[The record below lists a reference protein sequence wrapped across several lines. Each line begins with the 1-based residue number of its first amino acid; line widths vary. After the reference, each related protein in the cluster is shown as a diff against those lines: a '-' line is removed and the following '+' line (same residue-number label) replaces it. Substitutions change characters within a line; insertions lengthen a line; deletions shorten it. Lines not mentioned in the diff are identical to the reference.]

1 MTSTECTLYD
11 LRGDAAWIT
20 LNRPEARNALSED
33 LMREVSGHLSVAN
46 DDPAVR
52 AIVITGAGKAFC
64 AGADL
69 KNRSGPSAGGG
80 SGITFD
86 QVLLEM
92 WHSAKPVIAAINGP
106 AFGGGLGLVAAA
118 DIAIS
123 VEGAKFSFSEVRIG
137 VIPAII
143 SVVCLRKLG
152 SHHGMRLF
160 LTGERFDAG
169 EAVDYGLIHRA
180 VAADALDA
188 AVAAE
193 TEAIRL
199 GGPNAV
205 AECKKL
211 VRRVSALGLEEGF
224 ELTRPWSE
232 RLFRSEEA
240 TEGMTAFA
248 EKRKPSWV
256 DASE

>member
-1 MTSTECTLYD
+1 M
-11 LRGDAAWIT
+11 
-20 LNRPEARNALSED
+20 
-33 LMREVSGHLSVAN
+33 
-46 DDPAVR
+46 
-52 AIVITGAGKAFC
+52 
-64 AGADL
+64 
-69 KNRSGPSAGGG
+69 
-80 SGITFD
+80 
-86 QVLLEM
+86 
-92 WHSAKPVIAAINGP
+92 
-106 AFGGGLGLVAAA
+106 AAA

-123 VEGAKFSFSEVRIG
+123 VDDAKFSFSEVRIG

-193 TEAIRL
+193 IEAIRL

-211 VRRVSALGLEEGF
+211 VRQVSALGLEEGF

-248 EKRKPSWV
+248 EKRKPNWV